1 MPRADT
7 AEALYVQNRVSM
19 PTAKGSAEISA
30 GIPEAIRTRAFFSA
44 RVAEAHILDR
54 LRQVSDDY
62 SSGKIGR
69 QEAVTLLRDFL
80 GAERDANGN
89 PVYDLKKKGLAN
101 LASHSRLN
109 LIVRQNERM
118 AKAVGE
124 YERMF
129 DPEIMEAFPYVI
141 YHASV
146 DSKVPRPSH
155 QKYDGLIFSKKDPWL
170 IAHYPPW
177 DFGCNCRL
185 EDCTARR
192 AGRTPQLIQPVTPA
206 GQVTVDRN
214 SGFSFDPRNGF
225 EEFDMASLK
234 DIDTRRRVYRDMAS
248 LAKQNGTEMMFL
260 AAPAKPVPVCAEP
273 DNLDE
278 IKRVLGAVKQAVD
291 EHKPDT
297 PYEFPEISCSLGHI
311 AKERFDAIG
320 MQPEDDVEVVFE
332 SPGKSDY
339 GMKHWKD
346 HHIDDWKQPD
356 FVDELLKML
365 GKTIWNPLASMANTL
380 SQVGK
385 RIRVV
390 SPDGKYVANLWRR
403 GDKWV
408 YSIQDAWEWDK
419 SQAPSKKN

>member
-1 MPRADT
+1 MPRTNT

-19 PTAKGSAEISA
+19 PTAKGSAEIA
-30 GIPEAIRTRAFFSA
+30 ATVPEAIRNRAFFSA
-44 RVAEAHILDR
+44 RVAEARILDR
-54 LRQVSDDY
+54 LRKVSDDY

-80 GAERDANGN
+80 GAEKDANGN
-89 PVYDLKKKGLAN
+89 PVYDLRKKGLAN

-109 LIVRQNERM
+109 LILRQNERM

-141 YHASV
+141 YHTGRNA
-146 DSKVPRPSH
+146 RPSH
-155 QKYDGLIFSKKDPWL
+155 AELEGKIFAKNDPYL
-170 IAHYPPW
+170 LAHWPPW
-177 DFGCNCRL
+177 DFNCNCYL
-185 EDCTARR
+185 EECTARR
-192 AGRTPQLIQPVTPA
+192 AGRTPELIQPVTPA
-206 GQVTVDRN
+206 SQVTVDRD

-234 DIDTRRRVYRDMAS
+234 DIDARRKVYRGMAE
-248 LAKQNGTEMMFL
+248 LAKRTNAETTFL

-278 IKRVLGAVKQAVD
+278 IKKVLGAVKQAVD

-297 PYEFPEISCSLGHI
+297 PYEFPEISCPLGYI
-311 AKERFDAIG
+311 AQERFDAIG
-320 MQPEDDVEVVFE
+320 MQPEDNVEVVFE

-339 GMKHWKD
+339 GMKHWRK
-346 HHIDDWKQPD
+346 HHIDDWKRPD
-356 FVDELLKML
+356 FVNELLKML
-365 GKTIWNPLASMANTL
+365 GKTIWNPLAAMSNTL
-380 SQVGK
+380 SPQGR
-385 RIRVV
+385 RIGIT

-408 YSIQDAWEWDK
+408 YSIQDAWDW
-419 SQAPSKKN
+419 SNSGIKKY